1 MDFSKYAKINK
12 SVFWGSVLICLLFF
26 GPMIIYQETAQGLVD
41 KVMYAVTH
49 GTDWMWEIVVFG
61 AVLFS
66 LWLAFG
72 PYGRVKLG
80 GPDEKPEFSTFT
92 WFAMMFCGGS
102 GAGLIYWG
110 ILEPIYYLQWPPF
123 WAEANSAQAAQ
134 WALSYGI
141 FHWGV
146 SAWGTFVI
154 PAIGFSYMFYVR
166 KKPFLYP
173 SYACRGILGNRV
185 DGWLGR
191 VIDLIMVV
199 GMVGGVATSLGLL
212 LPMMTN
218 IAANYLGLTDTLW
231 LRIIVAA
238 LFSCLYGYSC
248 YRGLY
253 AGIAKIS
260 DYNMWLILLLL
271 LFVLLAGPTAFM
283 LSLFFDNVGMLLDN
297 FLRMSLYTDP
307 ITKSGFPQDWT
318 VFYWAWWFAWATYM
332 GLFATRISR
341 GRTIKELVLNMIFT
355 ATAGSSLFYLT
366 FGSYTVDLILNRGA
380 DLITMLQ
387 ESGGPVVITHL
398 LNTLPMSAVAIP
410 VFLIVMLVSQVTAV
424 DSVSYTISAMCC
436 SEIRD
441 TQEPPKWS
449 RIFWSFM
456 LFFCTSALFLVG
468 GLKVVQL
475 SSIITSFPVAIVTVM
490 LAVSLV
496 KWLKEDFGEKVKPQY
511 LTYAD
516 SSLKSDDTLE
526 NTDSLS
532 RSIMSETTITPNS
545 GK

>member
-1 MDFSKYAKINK
+1 MEITKYAKINK
-12 SVFWGSVLICLLFF
+12 SVFWGSVIICLLFF
-26 GPMIIYQETAQGLVD
+26 GPLIIFQQSAQDLVG
-41 KVMYAVTH
+41 KVMQAVTH
-49 GTDWMWEIVVFG
+49 GTDWMWEIVVLG
-61 AVLFS
+61 AVFFS

-110 ILEPIYYLQWPPF
+110 ILEPIYYLKWPPF
-123 WAEANSAQAAQ
+123 WAEPHSAEAAQ

-146 SAWGTFVI
+146 SAWATFVI
-154 PAIGFSYMFYVR
+154 PAVGFSYMFYVR

-191 VIDLIMVV
+191 AIDLIMVV
-199 GMVGGVATSLGLL
+199 GMVGGVATSLGLI
-212 LPMMTN
+212 LPMISN
-218 IAANYLGLTDTLW
+218 IGATYFGVEDTLGVR
-231 LRIIVAA
+231 LIVAA
-238 LFSCLYGYSC
+238 LFTCLYGYSC

-253 AGIAKIS
+253 SGIAKIS
-260 DYNMWLILLLL
+260 DWNMWLILLLL
-271 LFVLLAGPTAFM
+271 LFVLFAGPTAFM
-283 LSLFFDNVGMLLDN
+283 LSLFFDNIGVLLDN

-341 GRTIKELVLNMIFT
+341 GRTIKELVLNMLFT
-355 ATAGSSLFYLT
+355 ATAGCALFYLT
-366 FGSYTVDLILNRGA
+366 FGSYTVDLILNKGV
-380 DLITMLQ
+380 DLISILQ
-387 ESGGPVVITHL
+387 NSGGPAVITYL
-398 LNTLPMSAVAIP
+398 LNTLPMASVAIP
-410 VFLIVMLVSQVTAV
+410 MFLVVMLVSQVTAV

-436 SEIRD
+436 NEIRD

-449 RIFWSFM
+449 RIFWSVM
-456 LFFCTSALFLVG
+456 LFFCTSALFVVG

-475 SSIITSFPVAIVTVM
+475 SSILTAFPVAVITVM
-490 LAVSLV
+490 LAISLV
-496 KWLKEDFGEKVKPQY
+496 KWLNEDFGEKVKPKY
-511 LTYAD
+511 LTLAD
-516 SSLKSDDTLE
+516 SQPEEQKA
-526 NTDSLS
+526 
-532 RSIMSETTITPNS
+532 
-545 GK
+545 

>member
-1 MDFSKYAKINK
+1 MENGKIAKINK
-12 SVFWGSVLICLLFF
+12 TVFWGSTLVCLLFF
-26 GPMIIYQETAQGLVD
+26 GPMIIFQESAQGLVG
-41 KVMYAVTH
+41 KVMYAITH
-49 GTDWMWEIVVFG
+49 GTDWLWESIVFG

-72 PYGRVKLG
+72 PYGNVKLG

-110 ILEPIYYLQWPPF
+110 ILEPIYYLKWPPF
-123 WAEANSAQAAQ
+123 WAEPHSAQAAQ

-141 FHWGV
+141 FHWGI

-154 PAIGFSYMFYVR
+154 PAIGFAYMFYVR
-166 KKPFLYP
+166 KKPYLYP
-173 SYACRGILGNRV
+173 SYACRGVFGDKV
-185 DGWLGR
+185 DGSFGR
-191 VIDLIMVV
+191 IIDLIMVV
-199 GMVGGVATSLGLL
+199 GMVGGVATSLGLI
-212 LPMMTN
+212 LPMITN
-218 IAANYLGLTDTLW
+218 IAADYLGLQDTLW
-231 LRIIVAA
+231 LRIVVAA
-238 LFSCLYGYSC
+238 LYSCLYGYSC
-248 YRGLY
+248 YKGLY
-253 AGIAKIS
+253 SGIARIS
-260 DYNMWLILLLL
+260 NINMYMRFLLI
-271 LFVLLAGPTAFM
+271 LFVLFAGPTLFM
-283 LSLFFDNVGMLLDN
+283 LSLFFDNIGMLLQN

-341 GRTIKELVLNMIFT
+341 GRTIKQLVLNMLFT
-355 ATAGSSLFYLT
+355 ATAGCATFYLT
-366 FGSYTVDLILNRGA
+366 FGSYTVDMILNKGV
-380 DLITMLQ
+380 DLITILQ
-387 ESGGPVVITHL
+387 ESGGPAVITYL
-398 LNTLPMSAVAIP
+398 LNTLPFASVAIP
-410 VFLIVMLVSQVTAV
+410 LFLIVMLVSQVTAV

-436 SEIRD
+436 HEIRD

-456 LFFCTSALFLVG
+456 LFFCTCSLFVVG
-468 GLKVVQL
+468 GLQVVQL
-475 SSIITSFPVAIVTVM
+475 SSIILAFPVAFVTVI

-496 KWLKEDFGEKVKPQY
+496 KWLREDFGEIVKPRY

-516 SSLKSDDTLE
+516 SKLASE
-526 NTDSLS
+526 V
-532 RSIMSETTITPNS
+532 SETTDTVNRTITPEAVIAADT